1 MTINRQYQPETAALD
16 QLVEMRYRILA
27 GTPDGSPV
35 ADAPVV
41 QLGRDHQTD
50 TGTGTAVTI

>member
-1 MTINRQYQPETAALD
+1 MTINRQYQPQTAALD
-16 QLVEMRYRILA
+16 QLVEMRYRLLA
-27 GTPDGSPV
+27 DTPDGSPV

-50 TGTGTAVTI
+50 TGTAVTI